1 MIGEM
6 KDQKKKCK
14 SVGWGTV
21 VGWSNGTQDIVW
33 ILQHELPHQAAV
45 REKVES
51 QESQDMNTCPLS
63 VLKEFT
69 VHVVYMWYMYIPYLS
84 AVVVVQLVVVV

>member
-21 VGWSNGTQDIVW
+21 VGWSNGTQDIAW
-33 ILQHELPHQAAV
+33 NLQHELPQSEAAV

-51 QESQDMNTCPLS
+51 EVKT
-63 VLKEFT
+63 
-69 VHVVYMWYMYIPYLS
+69 
-84 AVVVVQLVVVV
+84 